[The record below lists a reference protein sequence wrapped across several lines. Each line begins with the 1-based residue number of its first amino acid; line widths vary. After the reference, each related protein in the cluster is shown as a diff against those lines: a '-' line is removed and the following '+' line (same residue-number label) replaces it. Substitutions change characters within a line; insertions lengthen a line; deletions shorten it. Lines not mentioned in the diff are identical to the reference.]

1 MAPEHPAHADR
12 SDRVEF
18 TREETEQS
26 ISTRFDRV
34 VERCRDRVA
43 IQTAD
48 GRVTYGDLAARVDTI
63 ARAIV
68 ARRGTQSEPIVLL
81 LSDDVPAIAALFAVL
96 KAGKIFVPL
105 NPAQPDARGQLV
117 LEDSQ
122 AQLIVADALSRA
134 RAEALASGR
143 PDVLDVDA
151 IDARAPADA
160 PLASPPADAPA
171 YILYTSGST
180 GRPKGVLQN
189 QRAVLHNIF
198 VHTQNL
204 GITPNDRLTLLS
216 ARGTGQA
223 LTGIFSALLNG
234 AALHPFDLH
243 ERGLSALAAWLI
255 DDRITIYHSS
265 ATTFRDFADSALG
278 DMRSSS
284 LRVVKLGSEA
294 VSKRDVER
302 FRTRFPRDC
311 VFVNALSSTEAM
323 TICQYRIDRDTRI
336 EGDLVPVGYPV
347 PDVDVVLIGEDGAL
361 VARGEVGEICVR
373 SRYLASGYWNQPDL
387 TRESF
392 VPDRDDPEARVFR
405 TGDVGRMA
413 PDGCLEY
420 LGRRDF
426 RVKIR
431 GNRVEPMEI
440 EAVLS
445 GLDSVKEVAVVAHD
459 DERGGKRLVAYVV
472 PAKSDNPPN
481 AGTLRAFLAAKLPRH
496 MVPSG
501 FVFVDTLPRTVG
513 GKLDRKALP
522 TWPPAAA
529 HGADA
534 SPPRDLLE
542 TQLAEIW
549 AKLLGK
555 VDINIGDDFF
565 DLGGDSLLAVEMAL
579 RVEQACGVGVP
590 LQDMV
595 DALTIEKLATMLV
608 DRNADNV
615 RAPIMVLQATG
626 SKPPFVFAHG
636 AIASDGF
643 YCRRLA
649 RALGSD
655 RPFYVLQPH
664 GLDGK
669 PLPPTIEAM
678 ADDRLGAL
686 LAVQP
691 KGPYLL
697 GGFCAG
703 GAVVFEMARRL
714 RKRGEQVDAVVLI
727 DTHASNARFRAW
739 SKFVDGIAP
748 LVGLNPTQRSNVF
761 RRGRTFLRGLKRASH
776 RGIHEMFLFVVK
788 KPYFVIKG
796 ASRHESAPA
805 HAPLDAR
812 QVVWLHYH
820 NALEDYVPERYAGR
834 VVLFRSTHLE
844 SKTPGNFEAG
854 WQHVCDSFEVH
865 AIAGDHRTCVTT
877 HVDELAAQIRAV
889 LDSAT

>member
-1 MAPEHPAHADR
+1 MAPEHPAPADR
-12 SDRVEF
+12 SDFVEF

-26 ISTRFDRV
+26 VFARFDRV

-43 IQTAD
+43 IQTPAA
-48 GRVTYGDLAARVDTI
+48 RVTYGELAARVDAI

-68 ARRGTQSEPIVLL
+68 ARRGTRSEPVILL
-81 LSDDVPAIAALFAVL
+81 LSDDIAVIAALFAAL

-105 NPAQPDARGQLV
+105 NPAQPDARAQLV
-117 LEDSQ
+117 LEDSR
-122 AQLIVADALSRA
+122 APLIVTDARGRTRA
-134 RAEALASGR
+134 QALADGR
-143 PDVLDVDA
+143 LDVLDVDA
-151 IDARAPADA
+151 IDARASADE
-160 PLASPPADAPA
+160 PLAPPPADVPA

-189 QRAVLHNIF
+189 QRALLHNIF
-198 VHTQNL
+198 VHTQFL

-223 LTGIFSALLNG
+223 STGIFSALLNG
-234 AALHPFDLH
+234 AALHPFELR
-243 ERGLSALAAWLI
+243 ERGLSALAAWLVE
-255 DDRITIYHSS
+255 DRITIYHSS
-265 ATTFRDFADSALG
+265 ATTFRDFADSAQG
-278 DMRSSS
+278 DMRASS

-302 FRTRFPRDC
+302 FRARFPRDC
-311 VFVNALSSTEAM
+311 IFVNALSSTEAM
-323 TICQYRIDRDTRI
+323 TICQYRIDRDTPI

-347 PDVDVVLIGEDGAL
+347 PDVEVALMGEDGVP
-361 VARGEVGEICVR
+361 VARGEAGEIWVR
-373 SRYLASGYWNQPDL
+373 SRYLASGYWNQPEL

-392 VPDRDDPEARVFR
+392 VPDRDDPDVRTFR

-420 LGRRDF
+420 LGRTDF

-440 EAVLS
+440 EAVLL
-445 GLDSVKEVAVVAHD
+445 GLDAVKEVAVVAHD
-459 DERGGKRLVAYVV
+459 DERGTKRLVAYIV
-472 PAKSDNPPN
+472 PSTSDGVPG
-481 AGTLRAFLAAKLPRH
+481 AGTLRAFLASKLPRH
-496 MVPSG
+496 MVPSA
-501 FVFVDTLPRTVG
+501 FVFLEALPRTAG

-522 TWPPAAA
+522 AWRPAPA
-529 HGADA
+529 HGAD
-534 SPPRDLLE
+534 SLPPRDLLE
-542 TQLAEIW
+542 TQLAGIW
-549 AKLLGK
+549 EELLG
-555 VDINIGDDFF
+555 VDAVGIGDDFF

-579 RVEQACGVGVP
+579 RVEQACGVGVA
-590 LQDMV
+590 LQDMIG
-595 DALTIEKLATMLV
+595 ALTIEKLATMLV
-608 DRNADNV
+608 DRDADNL
-615 RAPIMVLQATG
+615 RAPITALQSSG
-626 SKPPFVFAHG
+626 PKPPFVFAHG

-649 RALGSD
+649 RALGND

-714 RKRGEQVDAVVLI
+714 QQRGERVDLVVLI
-727 DTHASNARFRAW
+727 DTHASNARFRTW
-739 SKFVDGIAP
+739 SKLVAGIAP
-748 LVGLNPTQRSNVF
+748 VIGLSPTQRSGVF
-761 RRGRTFLRGLKRASH
+761 RRGRTFLRGFKRAS
-776 RGIHEMFLFVVK
+776 RQGPREAVLFVVK
-788 KPYFVIKG
+788 KPYLVLRG
-796 ASRHESAPA
+796 ASGPESAPA
-805 HAPLDAR
+805 RAPLDAR

-820 NALEDYVPERYAGR
+820 HALEDYVPERYAGR
-834 VVLFRSTHLE
+834 VVLFRSSHLE
-844 SKTPGNFEAG
+844 HKTPGNFEAG
-854 WQHVCDSFEVH
+854 WQHVCESLDVH

-877 HVDELAAQIRAV
+877 HVDELAARIRAA
-889 LDSAT
+889 LDSAV